1 MLEIERA
8 TAVEFDERVNL
19 ALKHLFAAATELKG
33 SIDPEHF
40 QTFAR
45 ALAHACRELDMGVL
59 EPIYHVHP
67 DFEAGASAPNNHDAG
82 VREGRLIDR

>member
-1 MLEIERA
+1 LPEIERA

-59 EPIYHVHP
+59 EPIYRVHP
-67 DFEAGASAPNNHDAG
+67 DLRPAHLPRTFTMQEFEKND
-82 VREGRLIDR
+82 